1 MSDQPATSAKLHKA
15 IEVIIR
21 KRAVEASQMSY
32 DRKVWISAVGEA
44 QSVFSRVPMKDTVE
58 AYHQAV
64 VSALSAACDA
74 YNDPDGEYTNGT
86 GAIGDVLYD
95 VMDLLSTPE

>member
-1 MSDQPATSAKLHKA
+1 MTAQPATIAELQNAIKA
-15 IEVIIR
+15 II
-21 KRAVEASQMSY
+21 KTRAMEASQMSY
-32 DRKVWISAVGEA
+32 DRKVWISAVAEA
-44 QSVFSRVPMKDTVE
+44 QSVFNRVPLKDTVK

-64 VSALSAACDA
+64 VGALSAACDA

-95 VMDLLSTPE
+95 VMGLLPARE